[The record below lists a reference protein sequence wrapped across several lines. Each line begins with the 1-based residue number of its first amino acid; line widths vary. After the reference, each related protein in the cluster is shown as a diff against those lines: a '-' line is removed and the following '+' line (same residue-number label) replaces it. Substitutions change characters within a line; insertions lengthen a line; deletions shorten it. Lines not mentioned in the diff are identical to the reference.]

1 MPFDTTPIE
10 SHKFDNLRK
19 LNEWVTKEEKA
30 LSLIPVGGFLEH
42 GDFLEDKFIGD
53 EDHRFQ
59 FTESGLNRLCQ
70 FVGFTPSMLQ
80 VVQQEGLAS
89 NILKDLCSQEEN
101 RAALSTMQF
110 VVNEKRQEILGL
122 VSKKYVGYSN
132 RAFLNDIDNLVRFDD
147 KSLQFREAY
156 TINTKLYVRFESEKV
171 AGVIKGKGGEKED
184 KTLLGYQFR
193 NSMVGDSAVTVN
205 YYLHRLICANGM
217 ILPAGNFN
225 QRAFHSGKR
234 ENFTRR
240 LEKIFTTA
248 QALIGKKAK
257 YINDLA
263 GLEFKPDRL
272 VANKAGKMVLD
283 IIPNCRSTL
292 LKDYPNHFSDYY
304 FRKLS
309 QKEKDEREALTISLI
324 PAKYSGEH
332 SKVVFDSS
340 YRDNASLFDLI
351 NVFTEHANSLPSEQ
365 CIDIQE
371 KTGVLADWI
380 VNNKQKF
387 S

>member
-1 MPFDTTPIE
+1 MSFQTTPVE
-10 SHKFDNLRK
+10 AHRFEK
-19 LNEWVTKEEKA
+19 LNELREWVTEEEQSLA
-30 LSLIPVGGFLEH
+30 LIPVGGFLEH
-42 GDFLEDKFIGD
+42 GKFIEDKFIGD
-53 EDHRFQ
+53 EDNRFQ
-59 FTESGLNRLCQ
+59 FTENGLNRLCQ

-89 NILKDLCSQEEN
+89 NILKDFCSQKGN
-101 RAALSTMQF
+101 SAALSAMKF

-122 VSKKYVGYSN
+122 VSGKYVGYSN
-132 RAFLNDIDNLVRFDD
+132 RAFLNDINGLVNFDD
-147 KSLQFREAY
+147 NKLQFREAY
-156 TINTKLYVRFESEKV
+156 TTNTKLYVRFETEKV
-171 AGVIKGKGGEKED
+171 AGIIKGKGGQKED

-205 YYLHRLICANGM
+205 YYLHRLICANGL
-217 ILPAGNFN
+217 ILPAGSFN

-234 ENFTRR
+234 ENFTKR

-257 YINDLA
+257 YINELA
-263 GLEFKPDRL
+263 DLEFTPERL
-272 VANKAGKMVLD
+272 VDNKAGKMVLD
-283 IIPNCRSTL
+283 IIPNCRSILQKEYTSF
-292 LKDYPNHFSDYY
+292 FSDYY

-309 QKEKDEREALTISLI
+309 QEEKAEREAITISLI
-324 PAKYSGEH
+324 PPKYSGEH
-332 SKVVFDSS
+332 SKVVFDSY
-340 YRDNASLFDLI
+340 YRDNASMFDLI

-380 VNNKQKF
+380 VNNKKKF

>member
-1 MPFDTTPIE
+1 MPFHTTPVE
-10 SHKFDNLRK
+10 AHRFEK
-19 LNEWVTKEEKA
+19 LNELREWVAEEEQA
-30 LSLIPVGGFLEH
+30 LALIPVSGFLEH
-42 GDFLEDKFIGD
+42 GEFSEDKFIGD
-53 EDHRFQ
+53 EDNRFK
-59 FTESGLNRLCQ
+59 FTENGLNRLCQ

-89 NILKDLCSQEEN
+89 NILKDLCTQEAN
-101 RAALSTMQF
+101 NAALSTMQF
-110 VVNEKRQEILGL
+110 VVNEKREEVLGL
-122 VSKKYVGYSN
+122 VSEKYVGYSN
-132 RAFLNDIDNLVRFDD
+132 RAFLNDIESLVNFDD
-147 KSLQFREAY
+147 NSLGFREAY
-156 TINTKLYVRFESEKV
+156 TTNTKLYVRFETEKV
-171 AGVIKGKGGEKED
+171 AGIIKGKGGQKED

-205 YYLHRLICANGM
+205 YYLHRLICANGL

-234 ENFTRR
+234 ANFTKR
-240 LEKIFTTA
+240 LEKIFNTA
-248 QALIGKKAK
+248 QALIGNKAR
-257 YINDLA
+257 YINELA
-263 GLEFKPDRL
+263 SLEFKPDTL
-272 VANKAGKMVLD
+272 AAHQAGKMALD

-292 LKDYPNHFSDYY
+292 QKEYPTPFSDYY

-309 QKEKDEREALTISLI
+309 QKEKEEREAITISLI
-324 PAKYSGEH
+324 PQKYSGEH
-332 SKVVFDSS
+332 SKVVFDSY
-340 YRDNASLFDLI
+340 YRDNASMFDLI